1 MEVNENS
8 TATRKIVSAGII
20 PAIEQTINE
29 EETVD
34 QTVAE
39 IGLLVEFYNKV
50 IWFGNAYKV
59 LMEGET
65 EIQDDLDLF
74 FCEHSEV
81 IGNIHDTPKL

>member
-39 IGLLVEFYNKV
+39 IGLLVEFYNK
-50 IWFGNAYKV
+50 
-59 LMEGET
+59 
-65 EIQDDLDLF
+65 F
-74 FCEHSEV
+74 FHT
-81 IGNIHDTPKL
+81 GR